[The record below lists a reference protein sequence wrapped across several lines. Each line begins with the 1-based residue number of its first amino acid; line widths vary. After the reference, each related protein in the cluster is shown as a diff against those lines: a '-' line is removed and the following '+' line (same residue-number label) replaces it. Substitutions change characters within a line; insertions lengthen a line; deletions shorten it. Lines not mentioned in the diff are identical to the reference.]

1 MTMADYHFIVILPSR
16 IFVERFHW
24 LSNPMS
30 HNTFLDIN
38 RQQALRP
45 VTSCKFFIL
54 KKLPGCFDPGFPTLL
69 LRCQIFKHLGPYNT
83 SGSFFLLHEHWNIN
97 IWKIILLWKWF
108 NSIVSH
114 IHNLTFTINFETT
127 FIIHGVAR
135 GEPAAEC
142 CFFQI
147 GLFFWDAF
155 RGGLYTSTWNFG
167 ITRNKAQHY
176 RLQPNS

>member
-1 MTMADYHFIVILPSR
+1 MAMADNLFIVITSR
-16 IFVERFHW
+16 FFVERFHW

-54 KKLPGCFDPGFPTLL
+54 KKLPGCFDPGFPTLF

-127 FIIHGVAR
+127 FIIHGVAI
-135 GEPAAEC
+135 GESAAAEC

-147 GLFFWDAF
+147 GLFFLAF
-155 RGGLYTSTWNFG
+155 CGGLYTSTWNFV
-167 ITRNKAQHY
+167 ITQNKAKHY
-176 RLQPNS
+176 YLQPNC